1 VIPTPSGAAAASTI
15 VDRPRKLPISTIE
28 PPDRQAAAAAYSRAA
43 CPTDSQPSTPSIKP
57 TTSSNERVTEG
68 TFAEAARFGDILVL
82 ATLGA
87 GAQDAIKLAGLDAF
101 DGKVLIDATNPL
113 EYHKDG
119 PPTLFV
125 GTTDS
130 LGEQIQRLIPNAH
143 VVKAFN
149 TVGNA
154 HMIHPQFPGGPPD
167 MFLCGNDAGA
177 KKIVSQICDAF
188 GWGVADIGGIEGSR
202 YLEAMCMTWVLYG
215 VQTSS
220 WNHAFKLLRK

>member
-1 VIPTPSGAAAASTI
+1 MQKVRVGVLGSGDVGRVLAAGFASLGHEVKI
-15 VDRPRKLPISTIE
+15 GSRDPEKLREWASANARVST
-28 PPDRQAAAAAYSRAA
+28 
-43 CPTDSQPSTPSIKP
+43 
-57 TTSSNERVTEG
+57 G

-87 GAQDAIKLAGLDAF
+87 AAADAIRLAGLEAF

-113 EYHKDG
+113 DFSKG
-119 PPTLFV
+119 MPPTLFV

-130 LGEQIQRLIPNAH
+130 LGEQIQRLVPKAR

-167 MFLCGNDAGA
+167 MFIGGNDAEA

-188 GWGVADIGGIEGSR
+188 GWGVIDLGGIDASR
-202 YLEAMCMTWVLYG
+202 YLEAMCVVWVLYG
-215 VQTSS
+215 ARTSS
-220 WNHAFKLLRK
+220 WNHAFKMLRK